1 MFTMV
6 GHLCPLCGRYTRI
19 RLPAIQIF
27 NGSVQVLCSRDVS
40 PDPRHISMRLD
51 EVSWSTGT
59 FRYDQ
64 LSAPTP
70 VRGCV

>member
-1 MFTMV
+1 MFAMV

-19 RLPAIQIF
+19 RFQAIQIF
-27 NGSVQVLCSRDVS
+27 NGSIQVLRGRDVS
-40 PDPRHISMRLD
+40 PDPRHIFMRLD

-59 FRYDQ
+59 FRHGQ

-70 VRGCV
+70 VRGCG